1 MTAVGAAKSRRTAEL
16 RRKVDAETEAKESEH
31 PLDTQQKTVEKKDN
45 DEIDKKLT
53 AAEFLAMQA
62 YFTTGSGTKLEKLQ
76 EHSKLFFAF
85 SSFLR
90 SGIEE

>member
-1 MTAVGAAKSRRTAEL
+1 MLQNNFPVQEQFMRHYG
-16 RRKVDAETEAKESEH
+16 D
-31 PLDTQQKTVEKKDN
+31 
-45 DEIDKKLT
+45 
-53 AAEFLAMQA
+53 EFLAMQA